1 MSIKQLW
8 QWGNV
13 STPLKLVFVSCYT
26 HLQCAVS
33 RRNLNS
39 CGVIRVRCFP
49 LVSCCQQ
56 QEGWERSMQG
66 HTSLWNERFLVVENG
81 PKHWLVLRLL
91 GWGEIMRAFGSVI
104 SPIYKW
110 MSRDGCLAVAAP
122 TWLPGSHSRSNCP
135 PGSRPSLQ
143 QKELMF
149 VMFHKRCI
157 CGEKIFGWRG
167 CFNNFAF
174 VHQHKGF
181 N

>member
-56 QEGWERSMQG
+56 REGWEGSMQG

-91 GWGEIMRAFGSVI
+91 SWGEIMRTFGSVI
-104 SPIYKW
+104 SPNLQVNESW
-110 MSRDGCLAVAAP
+110 RLLGCRCTHLTPRKPLSAELPPRESAVIAAE
-122 TWLPGSHSRSNCP
+122 GINVCHVS
-135 PGSRPSLQ
+135 
-143 QKELMF
+143 
-149 VMFHKRCI
+149 
-157 CGEKIFGWRG
+157 
-167 CFNNFAF
+167 
-174 VHQHKGF
+174 
-181 N
+181 